1 MSRGQLK
8 KIKQCAF
15 GTQKG
20 LFVYYFLQFTNSE
33 NGTAIAPLS

>member
-15 GTQKG
+15 VRETLFMAYAYG
-20 LFVYYFLQFTNSE
+20 LTGGQPPCE
-33 NGTAIAPLS
+33 QG